1 VRFSHWLRLVVIGIC
16 LFILWLIRNVLLLVL
31 TAIILV
37 VVLNRA
43 VGALQKYIPDRRV
56 AVFLSIGGLLLL
68 LTLFGLLVIPAFLN
82 QFQALIALI
91 PSMINQSY
99 GWTIAIMGRIPG
111 FSVQNR
117 QDLEN
122 VFNQLRAIN
131 LELIFGQFYML
142 FSNTLSIAFN
152 LLIVL
157 MLVIMMLLNPGA
169 YRQLFLRLFPYSLRS
184 QVGDVLDN
192 CEVALSGW
200 FIGISF
206 TMALIALMSLVGL
219 LILDIPLALANGI
232 LAGLLAFIPNLGL
245 VISVVPPVALALL
258 ETPWK
263 AIAVIILYL
272 VIQQVERHLTPLVIQ
287 KRVSLLPAVALL
299 SQVFFAVF
307 FGFLG
312 LLLALPLTLII
323 QQWLQEFWEDG
334 FLKNT

>member
-1 VRFSHWLRLVVIGIC
+1 
-16 LFILWLIRNVLLLVL
+16 
-31 TAIILV
+31 
-37 VVLNRA
+37 
-43 VGALQKYIPDRRV
+43 
-56 AVFLSIGGLLLL
+56 
-68 LTLFGLLVIPAFLN
+68 
-82 QFQALIALI
+82 
-91 PSMINQSY
+91 
-99 GWTIAIMGRIPG
+99 
-111 FSVQNR
+111 
-117 QDLEN
+117 
-122 VFNQLRAIN
+122 
-131 LELIFGQFYML
+131 
-142 FSNTLSIAFN
+142 
-152 LLIVL
+152 VL